1 VTEDSQDDAGWDRND
16 PYKVLRNA
24 DFTRFLTAALLVR
37 VGAQMQSIAV
47 AWEVYERTASPLAL
61 GLTGL
66 AQVLPVLLL
75 AIPAGHLSDR
85 HDRKALFVAS
95 NLLML
100 VAAGGLAAVS
110 ATTAPVGWIYVFLAI
125 AGVAQAINRPLRWAI
140 LPMLVSRDLLLSSIT
155 WSSSVGQFAS
165 VAGPTLGGFVIAVT
179 ARATDCYAVNFAFL
193 IAVTA
198 LNSSLRMRRAR
209 RDPNPVTLRTVL
221 AGLRFVLNSDLLL
234 AAMTLDLVAVLLGG
248 ATALLPIYAR
258 DILEVG
264 PEGLGWLRAAPSA
277 GSFAV
282 AILLAHR
289 GPIRRA
295 GPVILGSVAGFG
307 VATIVFGLSRN
318 FYLSLAA
325 LALTGAFDNVSVVV
339 RQTLTQLLTPDDMRG
354 RVSAVNTIF
363 VSSSNELGEFES
375 GLVAR
380 FVGTVGAVVIGG
392 VGTLAT
398 VACIALIWPNLRRL
412 GSLRDLAPA
421 PSETSA

>member
-1 VTEDSQDDAGWDRND
+1 VPEDSQDDAGTARSD
-16 PYKVLRNA
+16 PYKVLRDGNFA
-24 DFTRFLTAALLVR
+24 RFLAGALLVR
-37 VGAQMQSIAV
+37 LGAQMQSIAV

-61 GLTGL
+61 GMTGL
-66 AQVLPVLLL
+66 AQVLPVLIL
-75 AIPAGHLSDR
+75 AIPAGHLCDR

-95 NLLML
+95 NILML
-100 VAAGGLAAVS
+100 VAAAGLAAVS
-110 ATTAPVGWIYVFLAI
+110 AATAPVGWIYFFLAI
-125 AGVAQAINRPLRWAI
+125 TGIGQAINRPVRWAI
-140 LPMLVSRDLLLSSIT
+140 QPMLVPRDRLLSAIT
-155 WSSSVGQFAS
+155 WASSVGQFAS
-165 VAGPTLGGFVIAVT
+165 VAGPTLGGFVIALT
-179 ARATDCYAVNFAFL
+179 AKATDCYVVNVTFL
-193 IAVTA
+193 VAVTA
-198 LNSSLRMRRAR
+198 LNASLRVRPAPL
-209 RDPNPVTLRTVL
+209 DANPVSIRSVL
-221 AGLRFVLNSDLLL
+221 AGIRFVIESNLLL
-234 AAMTLDLVAVLLGG
+234 AVMTLDLVAVLLGG
-248 ATALLPIYAR
+248 ATALLPVYAR
-258 DILEVG
+258 DILKVG

-282 AILLAHR
+282 AVLLAHR

-380 FVGTVGAVVIGG
+380 FAGTVGAVVLGG

-398 VACIALIWPNLRRL
+398 VACIALIWPSLRRL
-412 GSLRDLAPA
+412 GSLQDLAPTA
-421 PSETSA
+421 PETSA